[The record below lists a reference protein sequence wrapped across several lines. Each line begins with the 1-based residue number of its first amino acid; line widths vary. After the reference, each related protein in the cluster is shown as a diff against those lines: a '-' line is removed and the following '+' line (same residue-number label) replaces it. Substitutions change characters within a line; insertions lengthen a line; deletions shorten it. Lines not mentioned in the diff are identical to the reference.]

1 MLLVL
6 ATERVTALYRIEISY
21 LVRQPVFASRNLELL
36 VSAEATTHDMAN
48 HSVFPLQVPNSL
60 CPAFSYLKS
69 ELREQTHKLVGEAFF
84 KDWIDV
90 ATHSSAGFVASC
102 S

>member
-1 MLLVL
+1 LSTCLCQQEPG
-6 ATERVTALYRIEISY
+6 TIY
-21 LVRQPVFASRNLELL
+21 LKE
-36 VSAEATTHDMAN
+36 VSAEATTHDMTN